1 MKKADKQA
9 KEIVDK
15 FNMKPSILIEVESV
29 NEQEMKNYIEKQQKD
44 FIDFIR
50 SCEFLKASFK
60 KGDVVLIDGW
70 QERIV
75 VQEFENGCVE
85 LESKNGCTL
94 IGKGRLTLAPKSL

>member
-1 MKKADKQA
+1 MELTKNDLIGLIQYVSGEF
-9 KEIVDK
+9 KEDLIDVTEQDAE
-15 FNMKPSILIEVESV
+15 SIL
-29 NEQEMKNYIEKQQKD
+29 NEYLKAINYT
-44 FIDFIR
+44 R

>member
-15 FNMKPSILIEVESV
+15 FNMKPSILIEVEPV

-50 SCEFLKASFK
+50 SY
-60 KGDVVLIDGW
+60 
-70 QERIV
+70 
-75 VQEFENGCVE
+75 
-85 LESKNGCTL
+85 TL
-94 IGKGRLTLAPKSL
+94 

>member
-15 FNMKPSILIEVESV
+15 FNMKPSILIEVEPV

-50 SCEFLKASFK
+50 SCEQLHLCKYVK
-60 KGDVVLIDGW
+60 REG
-70 QERIV
+70 
-75 VQEFENGCVE
+75 
-85 LESKNGCTL
+85 ESCTL
-94 IGKGRLTLAPKSL
+94 NNNCKYLNCE